1 MIRIALKH
9 CGESLDKEKMEAEL
23 RFIDTMYVGKGWY
36 IDGKSSQKDYYVP
49 FAFHYYGLIFA
60 KLMKDD
66 FPEWSEKFIYRAKEF
81 TKDYIYYFDSDGEA
95 LPYGRSLIYRFAQG
109 AFFSALIFAE
119 VEAIPWGQIKTL
131 LSNHMKQWMTHDIFT
146 YDGRLSIGYHY
157 ENLVMAEGYNAP
169 GSPIGH

>member
-1 MIRIALKH
+1 
-9 CGESLDKEKMEAEL
+9 
-23 RFIDTMYVGKGWY
+23 
-36 IDGKSSQKDYYVP
+36 
-49 FAFHYYGLIFA
+49 
-60 KLMKDD
+60 MKDD
-66 FPEWSEKFIYRAKEF
+66 FPEWSEKFIYRAKESLRRTIF
-81 TKDYIYYFDSDGEA
+81 IISIPMEKA

-169 GSPIGH
+169 GLPIGH